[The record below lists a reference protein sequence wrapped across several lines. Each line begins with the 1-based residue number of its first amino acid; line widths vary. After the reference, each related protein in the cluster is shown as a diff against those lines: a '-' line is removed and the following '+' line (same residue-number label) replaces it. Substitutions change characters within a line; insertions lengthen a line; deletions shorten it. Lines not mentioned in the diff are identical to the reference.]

1 MLRLY
6 RKPRQMHLVSTSL
19 LAGLFFL
26 CAIVQ
31 GSHAQQGDE
40 RTFAL
45 STLRVNDELLDQYF
59 EDGITIHFDK
69 TISTVINQPIKDDRF
84 QETGIYSQTRL
95 ITTKIDAQQDIWY
108 TIDFD
113 AGGSLD
119 PMFIISRNEHQ
130 ELKALGSIFGLEI
143 TFPGDGFFYV
153 TGHTNNTFNQRRK
166 FTIRDDVLVEIRQPF
181 YYVGLETFTK
191 EDLDVYADRELTTH
205 VAHLP
210 KNTPITVVLNTED
223 YYLIKTPRDLL
234 GWAKIHV
241 EQQDTVIE
249 GLYYF
254 GD

>member
-6 RKPRQMHLVSTSL
+6 RKQRRMHLVSTSV
-19 LAGLFFL
+19 LAGMFLL
-26 CAIVQ
+26 CAIVS
-31 GSHAQQGDE
+31 GVHAQQVDE
-40 RTFAL
+40 GTPAL
-45 STLRVNDELLDQYF
+45 STLRVNDELLEQYF
-59 EDGITIHFDK
+59 KDGIAIHFDK
-69 TISTVINQPIKDDRF
+69 TISTIINQPVKEAYF
-84 QETGIYSQTRL
+84 QGSEEYSQTRL
-95 ITTKIDAQQDIWY
+95 ITTKIDAQQDTWY
-108 TIDFD
+108 TIDFN
-113 AGGSLD
+113 AGWSLD
-119 PMFIISRNEHQ
+119 PMFVISRNEHQ
-130 ELKALGSIFGLEI
+130 ELKELGSIFGLEI

-166 FTIRDDVLVEIRQPF
+166 FTIRDDALVEIRQPF

-191 EDLDVYADRELTTH
+191 EELDVYADRELTAH

-241 EQQDTVIE
+241 EQQDTIIE